1 MHTSIQNILAYFCLI
16 VQAFCPMAGAHK
28 SKNGQK
34 MRALSIKPGE
44 FLIASLF
51 GSCYDMKGK
60 SADFDGERLEA
71 TE

>member
-1 MHTSIQNILAYFCLI
+1 MINKERYSFIFLAILAMLD
-16 VQAFCPMAGAHK
+16 Q
-28 SKNGQK
+28 
-34 MRALSIKPGE
+34 
-44 FLIASLF
+44 LIASLF